1 MLIILEVMLNLK
13 KVEEY
18 PIKKCKGFGYT
29 FTLVFFV
36 ITIYFFLKLESYGFY
51 LFISLLFFLSTFF
64 LPACFKLPA
73 FVWEKFGVLLGK
85 FISPIVLTLIYAVT
99 ILPVNLLL
107 RIFSIDL
114 LGKKINKK
122 VNSYWVKRSNEKI
135 NFRNQF

>member
-1 MLIILEVMLNLK
+1 MLIVQTVMFNYK
-13 KVEEY
+13 IIKEY

-29 FTLVFFV
+29 FSLVFLV
-36 ITIYFFLKLESYGFY
+36 VALYFFLKFKSFNFFFL
-51 LFISLLFFLSTFF
+51 ISLCFFLLTIYY
-64 LPACFKLPA
+64 PACFKLPA

-122 VNSYWVKRSNEKI
+122 VNSYWVKRSDEKI